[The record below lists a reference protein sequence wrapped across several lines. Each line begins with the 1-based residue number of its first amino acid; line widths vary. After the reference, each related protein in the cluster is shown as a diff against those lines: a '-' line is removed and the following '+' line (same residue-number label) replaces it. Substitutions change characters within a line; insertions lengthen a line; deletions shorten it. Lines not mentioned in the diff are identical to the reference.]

1 MNPAREAA
9 AFYLSLGW
17 VPVPIPYR
25 DKGPKGVYAWQTRT
39 WAEARALF
47 EQDFPATRPCNVGVV
62 LGQTSGRLFDID
74 LDCPEAIAFA
84 DLLLPRTTFFGRAG
98 ARRAHRLYVGDLAT
112 EQFLDPSPPL
122 NTKPMIIEIR
132 SDGGNQTVFP
142 GSAHRETGELIE
154 WGDAPLPPVSPDLV
168 KLKDDVHAIAG
179 LSCIARHWPKQDR
192 RLCHLALAAVLL
204 RLKWSPELVTE
215 VLCVVSMLDHG
226 EEEREKRE
234 RAVRTTATKLQAGDR
249 AVSWGTLAK
258 HINRKSLSAARK
270 WLGADRKPVIAVVP
284 NLDKMI
290 SMTVDAIT
298 GFGFE
303 EPERRIFK
311 RGDRLVR
318 VIRTDK
324 PPSENAPIRRQ
335 VGTPYVSDV
344 TQTTITRLADAA
356 ADFISITMTKKGEEK
371 HKKVLPPPFIAEHL
385 LDQKSWPEVDHFEL
399 FTETPIFLS
408 NGTVLQTPGYHEESG
423 IIYEPRLVFPHV
435 PEYPSTRD
443 VQEALDV
450 LRGPFAEFPFE
461 DEMHRT
467 SLYAAF
473 LTPLAVQTFE
483 SRSPLFLFEAAER
496 SSGKS
501 FLAKMCGI
509 IGTGMIPPA
518 STFAEDAVEM
528 RKRITTHLL
537 AGDRVVVFDNV
548 DKTLGGAPLCIALT
562 ETHWQDRLLGG
573 NADYRGPISCTFY
586 ATANNCEIG
595 PDMDRRILPIRLNA
609 NCEKPEDRE
618 FKIKDIVA
626 HTVKHRPELVTAALT
641 LLRAYHA
648 ASRPE
653 VQIRPWPS
661 CESWTRAVLA
671 PLVWLGFRDPT
682 PTQQAMVSAE
692 IGSEHRKAFVAAFA
706 TFVYAEQ
713 SKAHAGGKPIPM
725 GVTASRVSEAIKI
738 GEPALREAL
747 EGLVGAKGQISA
759 IQVSGVMR
767 RLRQRVIA
775 GMKIVHCGEDPVKR
789 ISWWA
794 VQGAA

>member
-1 MNPAREAA
+1 MNPARDAA
-9 AFYLSLGW
+9 AFYLPSGL
-17 VPVPIPYR
+17 VPVPIPLYE
-25 DKGPKGVYAWQTRT
+25 KGPKDPGWQRRT
-39 WAEARALF
+39 LASATATF
-47 EQDFPATRPCNVGVV
+47 DQDFPADRPCNVGVI
-62 LGQTSGRLFDID
+62 LGSASGRLLDID
-74 LDCPEAIAFA
+74 LDCREAIPFA
-84 DLLLPRTTFFGRAG
+84 ELLLPPTSVFGRASS
-98 ARRAHRLYVGDLAT
+98 RRSHRLYVGELAT
-112 EQFLDPSPPL
+112 KQFLDPGARAG
-122 NTKPMIIEIR
+122 TKAMLVEIR
-132 SDGGNQTVFP
+132 GDGGNQTVFP
-142 GSAHRETGELIE
+142 GSVHPSGEPIE
-154 WGDAPLPPVSPDLV
+154 WDRAGIWPPPAPDPIDLSNR
-168 KLKDDVHAIAG
+168 VHAIAG

-204 RLKWSPELVTE
+204 RLRWLPELVVE
-215 VLCVVSMLDHG
+215 VLCIVSMLDHG
-226 EEEREKRE
+226 DEEREKRE
-234 RAVRTTATKLQAGDR
+234 RAVRTTLAKIEAGER
-249 AVSWGTLAK
+249 AVGWGTLAK
-258 HINRKSLSAARK
+258 HIDRRSLFAARK
-270 WLGADRKPVIAVVP
+270 WLGADKKPEIVIVP
-284 NLDKMI
+284 SIDKMV

-298 GFGFE
+298 GYGFE

-324 PPSENAPIRRQ
+324 PPGEGAPIRRQ

-344 TQTTITRLADAA
+344 TKTTVTRLADAA
-356 ADFISITMTKKGEEK
+356 ADYVSVTITKGGNEKRKKS
-371 HKKVLPPPFIAEHL
+371 LPPDFVAEHL
-385 LDQKSWPEVDHFEL
+385 LDQKCWPEIDHFEL

-423 IIYEPRLVFPHV
+423 VIYEPRLLFPHV
-435 PEYPSTRD
+435 PEYPTHGD

-450 LRGPFAEFPFE
+450 LREPFAEFPFE

-483 SRSPLFLFEAAER
+483 SRSPLFLFEASTR

-501 FLAKMCGI
+501 ILAKMCGI

-518 STFAEDAVEM
+518 STFAEDPAEM

-537 AGDRVVVFDNV
+537 AGDRVVIFDNV

-595 PDMDRRILPIRLNA
+595 PDMDRRILPIRVDTK
-609 NCEKPEDRE
+609 CERPEDRQ
-618 FKIKDIVA
+618 FKIQDIVA
-626 HTVKHRPELVTAALT
+626 HAVKRRPELVTAALT

-648 ASRPE
+648 QGRPE
-653 VQIRPWPS
+653 VSVRPWPS

-671 PLVWLGFRDPT
+671 PLVWLGFSDPT
-682 PTQQAMVSAE
+682 PTQQAMSGAE
-692 IGSEHRKAFVAAFA
+692 MGAEYRKAFVAAFA
-706 TFVYAEQ
+706 TFVYDEQ
-713 SKAHAGGKPIPM
+713 KRAHARGEAIPI
-725 GVTASRVSEAIKI
+725 GVTASRVAEAIRV
-738 GEPALREAL
+738 GEPTLREAL

-759 IQVSGVMR
+759 GQVSGVMR

-775 GMKIVHCGEDPVKR
+775 GMRITYQGEDPHKK
-789 ISWWA
+789 IAWWA
-794 VQGAA
+794 VA